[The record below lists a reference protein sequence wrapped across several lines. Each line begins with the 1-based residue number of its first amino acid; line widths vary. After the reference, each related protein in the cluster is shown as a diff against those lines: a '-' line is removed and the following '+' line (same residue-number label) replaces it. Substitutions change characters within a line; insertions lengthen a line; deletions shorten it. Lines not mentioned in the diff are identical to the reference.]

1 MEQWWNTKNG
11 NILKKVCIDK
21 FSILANNH
29 YSSYVCDMLL
39 KLSDIE
45 DKKIIMEN
53 LIKSNIINSLYN
65 TNSGKIII
73 NKLMNGLKK
82 DKKNF
87 KNSNK
92 NLFGKNNNKENIN
105 VKIEKINEKEC

>member
-1 MEQWWNTKNG
+1 
-11 NILKKVCIDK
+11 
-21 FSILANNH
+21 
-29 YSSYVCDMLL
+29 
-39 KLSDIE
+39 
-45 DKKIIMEN
+45 MEN

-87 KNSNK
+87 KNSKK
-92 NLFGKNNNKENIN
+92 NIFGKNNNKENIN
-105 VKIEKINEKEC
+105 VKIEKINEKKC

>member
-1 MEQWWNTKNG
+1 
-11 NILKKVCIDK
+11 
-21 FSILANNH
+21 
-29 YSSYVCDMLL
+29 MLL